1 MQTIGKTR
9 GAPFRDSI
17 KSLILIRAAGQTAA
31 TCRNELDGRLRRHC
45 RRLQCSLFLFHL
57 HVLHNLRER
66 AQLDMHH
73 LTRYFGAMSNTKTRL
88 SVTLDPKALEEAVKR
103 TGVSS
108 KRQAVEQ
115 AVNELLQTRRRKT
128 LADLIGTGIFG
139 VTEAGLR
146 KRRHQR
152 HATK

>member
-1 MQTIGKTR
+1 MLCGDR
-9 GAPFRDSI
+9 RRPLR
-17 KSLILIRAAGQTAA
+17 IRPLSVCT
-31 TCRNELDGRLRRHC
+31 
-45 RRLQCSLFLFHL
+45 
-57 HVLHNLRER
+57 LRER
-66 AQLDMHH
+66 AQLDVHH

-146 KRRHQR
+146 KRRRQR